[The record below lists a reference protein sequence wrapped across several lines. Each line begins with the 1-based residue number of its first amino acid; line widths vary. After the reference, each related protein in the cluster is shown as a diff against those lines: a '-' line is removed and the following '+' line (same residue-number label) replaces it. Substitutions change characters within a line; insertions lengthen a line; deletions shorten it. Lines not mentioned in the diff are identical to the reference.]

1 MPGVTNATA
10 GVLACA
16 EALVVADKV
25 LDPAGLINPNEALVA
40 ADGIL
45 DPAIAID
52 TGEALVVAD
61 KVLDSAGVI
70 NPNEAFVVDDGAL
83 DPARVI
89 DPTEVFDPDGL
100 VVPSEVFDPVKVS
113 DPTAEVDA
121 AAEFTVPDGAAIAF
135 AEGVELLAEAELN
148 VGERVD
154 ARVKVSEESVP
165 LERAG
170 CRYFHNSLLLII
182 KSLKKYLTQI
192 MPLSIRFRCTLYRFI

>member
-40 ADGIL
+40 ADEIL

-52 TGEALVVAD
+52 TGEALVVVD
-61 KVLDSAGVI
+61 KVLDSESVI

-83 DPARVI
+83 DLARVI
-89 DPTEVFDPDGL
+89 DPTEVFDLDAL

-113 DPTAEVDA
+113 DPTTEDA

-148 VGERVD
+148 VGERED
-154 ARVKVSEESVP
+154 ARLKVPEESVP
-165 LERAG
+165 
-170 CRYFHNSLLLII
+170 
-182 KSLKKYLTQI
+182 
-192 MPLSIRFRCTLYRFI
+192 